1 MHLLTS
7 KLATK
12 FLFFLFLSTLFS
24 LFSALG
30 IFITYYVSTGT
41 YPSLL
46 LFIGVSVTA
55 SIVGSFLVGFI
66 FAKIAISPV
75 KKVVEAVRFL
85 SAGNLNIN
93 LQVKSHD
100 EFEEMANQL
109 NFLAKKMQENN
120 QKLEVDKYLLW
131 AEKNKA
137 AVTLGSVADGV
148 IGLDLNQKVI
158 LFNKAAEIITGIPV
172 TSALNKDIQTLFK
185 LFDET
190 TKEIAPSI
198 YCPIRNDDYEGVVWQ
213 NNRTTL
219 KTTTDKEIPVDVITS
234 KIKESV
240 RANLG
245 CIITIHDLTKEKQL
259 EEMKL
264 DFVSMA
270 AHELRT
276 PITSISGYLSVFMD
290 EMKGKIPQSEVE
302 LLDKIE
308 FASKQLLSLV
318 DNMLNVS
325 KIERGVFSVTVAP
338 MDFVDLV
345 DKIVSELVDR
355 AKSKGQTLEWQKP
368 TTPFPQ
374 VEGDIIRLGEVLTNL
389 ISNAIKYTQPNG
401 HVKVE
406 LELKDN
412 EIITH
417 VKDNGRGIPPESIPN
432 LFQKFYRVVSKLEQ
446 SSKGNGLGLYISK
459 AIVEVHHGKIWVES
473 EVGKGTTFSF
483 SIPSQQFKYQTFS
496 QGALGLNKPNLMQPS
511 PGVSPAIP
519 APGTPNPATPITTEV
534 SIAMQPTSS

>member
-1 MHLLTS
+1 MNLLTS

-12 FLFFLFLSTLFS
+12 FLFFLLLSTLFS

-30 IFITYYVSTGT
+30 IFVTYYVSTGT

-46 LFIGVSVTA
+46 LFIGVSIAA
-55 SIVGSFLVGFI
+55 SIFGSFLVGFI
-66 FAKIAISPV
+66 FTKIALSPV
-75 KKVVEAVRFL
+75 KKMMEAVRFL
-85 SAGNLNIN
+85 TAGNLNIN
-93 LQVKSHD
+93 LQVKSRD

-120 QKLEVDKYLLW
+120 QKLEADKYLLW

-148 IGLDLNQKVI
+148 IGLDSNQKVI
-158 LFNKAAEIITGIPV
+158 LFNKAAETITGIPV

-219 KTTTDKEIPVDVITS
+219 KTTTNKEIPVDIITS

-308 FASKQLLSLV
+308 FASKQLLALV

-345 DKIVSELVDR
+345 DKIVSELIER

-368 TTPFPQ
+368 TAPFPP

-406 LELKDN
+406 LEQKDN

-417 VKDNGRGIPPESIPN
+417 IKDNGRGIPPESIPN

-483 SIPSQQFKYQTFS
+483 SIPSQQFQYQTFS
-496 QGALGLNKPNLMQPS
+496 QGALGLNKPSLMPS
-511 PGVSPAIP
+511 PPSVSTTSP
-519 APGTPNPATPITTEV
+519 APGTPNPTTPVTTEV
-534 SIAMQPTSS
+534 SIAMQPQ

>member
-1 MHLLTS
+1 M
-7 KLATK
+7 
-12 FLFFLFLSTLFS
+12 
-24 LFSALG
+24 
-30 IFITYYVSTGT
+30 
-41 YPSLL
+41 
-46 LFIGVSVTA
+46 LFIGIAVGT
-55 SIVGSFLVGFI
+55 SIFGCFLIGFI
-66 FAKIAISPV
+66 FAKFALSPI
-75 KKVVEAVRFL
+75 KKVAEAVRFL
-85 SAGNLNIN
+85 TAGNLNVNI
-93 LQVKSHD
+93 QVKSHD
-100 EFEEMANQL
+100 EFEEMANQI

-120 QKLEVDKYLLW
+120 QKLEMDKYLLW

-137 AVTLGSVADGV
+137 SVTLSSVADAV
-148 IGLDLNQKVI
+148 IGLDSNRKII
-158 LFNKAAEIITGIPV
+158 LFNKAAETITGIPV
-172 TSALNKDIQTLFK
+172 ASAQGKDIQVLFK

-190 TKEIAPSI
+190 NKEIAPSVF
-198 YCPIRNDDYEGVVWQ
+198 CPIRNDDYEGVVWQ
-213 NNRTTL
+213 NNRATL
-219 KTTTDKEIPVDVITS
+219 KTTTDREIPVDVISS

-276 PITSISGYLSVFMD
+276 PITSIGGYLSVFMD
-290 EMKGKIPQSEVE
+290 EMKGKIPQSEME
-302 LLDKIE
+302 LLDKID
-308 FASKQLLSLV
+308 FASKQLLALV

-325 KIERGVFSVTVAP
+325 RIERGVFSVTVAP
-338 MDFVDLV
+338 MDYLDLV
-345 DKIVSELVDR
+345 DKIVSELVER
-355 AKSKGQTLEWQKP
+355 AKAKGQTIEYQKP
-368 TTPFPQ
+368 TVPYPQ
-374 VEGDIIRLGEVLTNL
+374 IEGDKIRLGEVLSNL

-417 VKDNGRGIPPESIPN
+417 VRDNGRGIPPESIPN

-473 EVGKGTTFSF
+473 EVGKGSTFSF
-483 SIPSQQFKYQTFS
+483 SLPTQQFQYQTFT
-496 QGALGLNKPNLMQPS
+496 QGALGLNNPNLSANNPSLVTPSGQTIPLTTSPQPQQT
-511 PGVSPAIP
+511 
-519 APGTPNPATPITTEV
+519 APVTTEV
-534 SIAMQPTSS
+534 SIVPPPATS